1 MRAII
6 ATALAAVAIMTACGN
21 KKGTEGTAPAAPTET
36 ATLKIDTTAAPTDS
50 ADSVSCR
57 IQLSVIY
64 AQTAAPCALNDS
76 VKGMLR
82 CEYFTPK
89 ATDDVPTAVRA
100 FVKAYIDNYRSE
112 ATMML
117 AEGASAAA
125 CSYQLILSTGL
136 VSCSDSVAT
145 YTAERY
151 DFMGGAHGQT
161 TFTAFGYDPRSMRTL
176 TLADVAGSIDRQ
188 LTIGRITEGVA
199 RHFGKKDIAALR
211 DIGVFSGVEPYIP
224 PTVVYGRDSARF
236 VFNQYDIAP
245 YAAGRIVVGVAYKDM
260 RKQ

>member
-1 MRAII
+1 MYKR
-6 ATALAAVAIMTACGN
+6 
-21 KKGTEGTAPAAPTET
+21 
-36 ATLKIDTTAAPTDS
+36 
-50 ADSVSCR
+50 
-57 IQLSVIY
+57 Q
-64 AQTAAPCALNDS
+64 Q
-76 VKGMLR
+76 
-82 CEYFTPK
+82 
-89 ATDDVPTAVRA
+89 A

-125 CSYQLILSTGL
+125 CSYQLMLSTGL

-188 LTIGRITEGVA
+188 LTIGHITEGVA

>member
-89 ATDDVPTAVRA
+89 ATDTGEGTGLWEAPRGALLHCEKIKNNKITHYQAVVPTAWNISPRDNDDIPGTIEQALIGTPVA
-100 FVKAYIDNYRSE
+100 NVKAPINALR
-112 ATMML
+112 
-117 AEGASAAA
+117 
-125 CSYQLILSTGL
+125 I
-136 VSCSDSVAT
+136 V
-145 YTAERY
+145 
-151 DFMGGAHGQT
+151 H
-161 TFTAFGYDPRSMRTL
+161 GYDPC
-176 TLADVAGSIDRQ
+176 
-188 LTIGRITEGVA
+188 
-199 RHFGKKDIAALR
+199 IACA
-211 DIGVFSGVEPYIP
+211 IHVVEPKTGKEFEMHTTP
-224 PTVVYGRDSARF
+224 WGGR
-236 VFNQYDIAP
+236 
-245 YAAGRIVVGVAYKDM
+245 
-260 RKQ
+260 